1 MKFLYIYSMN
11 VYVVLGIQILFAS
24 ATHIVAKSVV
34 RDVDA
39 LTLTFL
45 RGIIS
50 AIGFFV
56 VLVARRVRIRFRKEH
71 FRSIYFLGFLATFNQ
86 FLYLYGMKYTTAANG
101 ALLYAATPIF
111 VLLLSGYL
119 LKEEITFRKLS
130 GIFLAFLGVTIV
142 IFERGISASAEFTFG
157 NIVILIAVITWAL
170 FTILGKPLVLQ
181 LGALSATASA
191 NFAGLLLFLPFGIYG
206 ASTFPFEQL
215 HSSDWAGILYLGI
228 GTSVIGYLLWYY
240 ALRRIDASRLAVF
253 SNGQPIVASI
263 MSVIFLDASISRQFV
278 IGGIITIAGV
288 ILAPIYRGTI
298 QPEISSFL

>member
-1 MKFLYIYSMN
+1 MN

-45 RGIIS
+45 RGLIS

-56 VLVARRVRIRFRKEH
+56 VLVGRGVKIRFNKEH
-71 FRSIYFLGFLATFNQ
+71 LHAFFLLGFLATLNQ

-111 VLLLSGYL
+111 VLLLSRL
-119 LKEEITFRKLS
+119 ILKEEITLRKLS
-130 GIFLAFLGVTIV
+130 GIILAFMGVTIV
-142 IFERGISASAEFTFG
+142 IFEHGISASAEFTFG

-170 FTILGKPLVLQ
+170 YTILGKPLVLKV
-181 LGALSATASA
+181 GALSATASA
-191 NFAGLLLFLPFGIYG
+191 NFAGLLLFFPFGMYG
-206 ASTFPFEQL
+206 TMRFPFDQL
-215 HSSDWAGILYLGI
+215 HSSDWAGIFYLGI
-228 GTSVIGYLLWYY
+228 GTSIIGYLLWYY

-263 MSVIFLDASISRQFV
+263 LSVIFLDATISAQFV
-278 IGGIITIAGV
+278 IGGIITIGGV
-288 ILAPIYRGTI
+288 ILAQRK
-298 QPEISSFL
+298 